1 LAQLVRIEKEITDAL
16 LTVRKYVKYTT
27 GREAGQEEIANSL
40 KSYFILNEIGN
51 QIKYQRKKPPEKKED
66 LQTNQKRPFWTL
78 NLITSS
84 HQHNFTKAGLFS
96 DCVREGIQTV
106 LDFVKKT
113 TGEAP
118 SQEEMAESLKCS
130 FILSEIKNQ
139 INWQR
144 KNPQKTSEKV
154 NWTMP

>member
-1 LAQLVRIEKEITDAL
+1 MAKLVRIEKEITDAL
-16 LTVRKYVKYTT
+16 LTVQKYVKYTT
-27 GREAGQEEIANSL
+27 GREASQKEIADSL

-51 QIKYQRKKPPEKKED
+51 QIKYQRKKPPEKKD
-66 LQTNQKRPFWTL
+66 DIQTNQKRPFWTL
-78 NLITSS
+78 NLITPS
-84 HQHNFTKAGLFS
+84 HKHNLTKAGLFS
-96 DCVREGIQTV
+96 ECIREGIQTA

-113 TGEAP
+113 TGEEP

-144 KNPQKTSEKV
+144 KNPEKASGSGHLS
-154 NWTMP
+154 